1 LVAHRMYIEIM
12 DTTLR
17 DGEQTSGVAYTATEK
32 LNIAKMLLEEVKVDR
47 IEIASARISE
57 GEFDGASKIIKWAT
71 DNGYLD
77 RIEILGF
84 VDDNRSLDWIQQ
96 VGGKVVNLL
105 CKGSLKHV
113 QGQLR
118 KTPEEH
124 VSDIKK
130 VLASAERMGI
140 RVNVYFEDW
149 SNGMRQSPEYVFF
162 LTESLKDEKIDRYM
176 LPDTLGI
183 LNPDEAYRY
192 VKEMVERFPGKKF
205 DLHAHNDYD
214 LSVANCFSGIK
225 AGATG
230 IHVTVNGLGERAGNT
245 PLSSIVALLKDH
257 LQADF
262 SVDES
267 KLVGVSK
274 LVEVFSGIS
283 VPKNKPVIGEHVFTQ
298 TCGVHADGDNKGN
311 LYYNELMP
319 ERFGRTRKYAL
330 GKTSGNASIR
340 KNLEE
345 LGIELDPEAL
355 RKVTQRVVEL
365 GDKKENISTEDLPYI
380 ISDVLGR
387 EMLSERIK
395 IRNYY
400 SSHVY
405 NLKPVST
412 LSIEIDGQVY
422 EATSTGDGQYDA
434 FMKAVKSIYD
444 QLGKKLPHLMDYAIS
459 IPPGGRTD
467 AFVETIIT
475 WELDDRQFKTRGF
488 ESDQQ
493 AAAITATLKMLNLI
507 EGKRNG

>member
-1 LVAHRMYIEIM
+1 
-12 DTTLR
+12 
-17 DGEQTSGVAYTATEK
+17 
-32 LNIAKMLLEEVKVDR
+32 
-47 IEIASARISE
+47 
-57 GEFDGASKIIKWAT
+57 
-71 DNGYLD
+71 
-77 RIEILGF
+77 
-84 VDDNRSLDWIQQ
+84 
-96 VGGKVVNLL
+96 
-105 CKGSLKHV
+105 
-113 QGQLR
+113 
-118 KTPEEH
+118 
-124 VSDIKK
+124 
-130 VLASAERMGI
+130 
-140 RVNVYFEDW
+140 
-149 SNGMRQSPEYVFF
+149 MRNSPDYVFF
-162 LTESLKDEKIDRYM
+162 LMEALKDEKIDRYM
-176 LPDTLGI
+176 LPDTLGV
-183 LNPDEAYRY
+183 LNPDEAHQY
-192 VKEMVERFPGKKF
+192 VRQMVERFPGKKF

-214 LSVANCFSGIK
+214 LSVANCFAGIK

-257 LQADF
+257 LHVDF
-262 SVDES
+262 SVDET

-298 TCGVHADGDNKGN
+298 TAGVHADGDTKGN
-311 LYYNELMP
+311 LYHTDLMP

-387 EMLSERIK
+387 EMLSEKIK

-412 LSIEIDGQVY
+412 LSIEIDGRVY

-444 QLGKKLPHLMDYAIS
+444 QLGKKLPHLVDYAIS

-493 AAAITATLKMLNLI
+493 AAAITATIKMLNQI

>member
-1 LVAHRMYIEIM
+1 MYIEIM

-17 DGEQTSGVAYTATEK
+17 DGEQTSGVAYTASEK

-47 IEIASARISE
+47 IEIASARISD
-57 GEFDGASKIIKWAT
+57 GEFEAASKITKWARE
-71 DNGYLD
+71 NGYLD
-77 RIEILGF
+77 RVEILGF
-84 VDDNRSLDWIQQ
+84 VDGMRSLDWIREA
-96 VGGKVVNLL
+96 GGKVINLL

-118 KTPEEH
+118 RSPEEH
-124 VSDIKK
+124 VQDI
-130 VLASAERMGI
+130 LQSIRYAQELGI
-140 RVNVYFEDW
+140 KINVYFEDW
-149 SNGMRQSPEYVFF
+149 SNGMRNSPEYVFY
-162 LTESLKDEKIDRYM
+162 LVEALKDQPIERFM

-183 LNPDEAYRY
+183 LNPDETTTFIR
-192 VKEMVERFPGKKF
+192 EMVTRFPGKKF

-214 LSVANCFSGIK
+214 LSVANCFAAVK
-225 AGATG
+225 AGVTG
-230 IHVTVNGLGERAGNT
+230 LHVTVNGLGERAGNT
-245 PLSSIVALLKDH
+245 PLSSVIAILKDH
-257 LQADF
+257 LKADF

-267 KLVGVSK
+267 TLCNVSK
-274 LVEVFSGIS
+274 LVEVFSGVE
-283 VPKNKPVIGEHVFTQ
+283 VPNNKPVIGEHVFTQ

-311 LYYNELMP
+311 LYHNELIP

-355 RKVTQRVVEL
+355 KKVTQRVVEL
-365 GDKKENISTEDLPYI
+365 GDKKENITTEDLPYI

-387 EMLSERIK
+387 EKLKEKIK

-405 NLKPVST
+405 NLKPVAT
-412 LSIEIDGQVY
+412 LSIEIDNEIY

-434 FMKAVKSIYD
+434 FMQALKSIYD
-444 QLGKKLPHLMDYAIS
+444 QLGKNLPRLVNYKIS

-475 WELDDRQFKTRGF
+475 WEIDGKQFKTRGF

-493 AAAITATLKMLNLI
+493 AAAITATLKMLNIL
-507 EGKRNG
+507 EEKKYAFS